1 MRLKKKT
8 LSQPGITLTT
18 MTKVVLFTITIL
30 AAIVALLA
38 LRLHQRLKKKA
49 QKCSKEAQRFH
60 EKLKQLSDPS
70 HLFSDKELH
79 HLKREF
85 APLLDDVNDLYD
97 NFFISNEYLDS
108 LGLKDFMDERK
119 ILNHLQYQN
128 NQLHK

>member
-1 MRLKKKT
+1 
-8 LSQPGITLTT
+8 
-18 MTKVVLFTITIL
+18 MTKVILLTITMLAVILVLFTF
-30 AAIVALLA
+30 
-38 LRLHQRLKKKA
+38 RLHLHQKRKA
-49 QKCSKEAQRFH
+49 IKCSKEAQRFH

-97 NFFISNEYLDS
+97 NILISNEYLDS

-119 ILNHLQYQN
+119 ILDHLQYQN